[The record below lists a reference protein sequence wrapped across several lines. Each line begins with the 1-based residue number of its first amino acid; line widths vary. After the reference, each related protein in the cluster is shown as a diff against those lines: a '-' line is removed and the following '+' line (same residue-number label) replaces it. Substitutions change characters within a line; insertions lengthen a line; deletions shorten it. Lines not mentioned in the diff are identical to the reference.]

1 MKIPLIKPRL
11 FVTVKE
17 PGGKIT
23 LDTEMPCHSYTWNFY
38 MGIVGQLF
46 SSTKA
51 ITYGTHL
58 IDTTGTNR
66 EDTSVGASI
75 YSSLSYDLA
84 AVGDDTVGL
93 VVGKGTSPWALMNFA
108 LADQITNGIGSGKLN
123 YGQQVAATKSDSG
136 ADRKVTTMRSF
147 YNNSPSVA
155 ITVYEVAKYVS
166 MYAGNAYR
174 QCMIFRDLLDTPI
187 VVPKGGGEL
196 QVKIESTLT
205 YPTTIS

>member
-17 PGGKIT
+17 PGGKIS
-23 LDTEMPCHSYTWNFY
+23 LDTELPCHSYTWNFY
-38 MGIVGQLF
+38 MGIIGQLF
-46 SSTKA
+46 GVGKL

-66 EDTSVGASI
+66 EDSTTPANVF
-75 YSSLSYDLA
+75 SSLSYDLA
-84 AVGDDTVGL
+84 TVGDNDVGL
-93 VVGKGTSPWALMNFA
+93 VVGKGTSPWALQNFV
-108 LADQITNGIGSGKLN
+108 LADQIMNGIGAGLLS
-123 YGQQVAATKSDSG
+123 YGQQAAATVATAG
-136 ADRKVTTMRSF
+136 TDRTVTSTRSF

-166 MYAGNAYR
+166 MYAAGAFR

-187 VVPKGGGEL
+187 VVPTGGGEL
-196 QVKIESTLT
+196 QVRLQSTLT
-205 YPTTIS
+205 YPETIS